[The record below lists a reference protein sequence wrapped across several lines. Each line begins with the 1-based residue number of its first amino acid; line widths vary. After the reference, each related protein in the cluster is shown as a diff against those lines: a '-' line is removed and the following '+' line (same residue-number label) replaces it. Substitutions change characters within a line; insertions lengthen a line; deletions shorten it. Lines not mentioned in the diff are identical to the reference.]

1 MIVGDAPSIAKG
13 KEKGEGHLRLAIHKF
28 NFSFPL
34 HTNKAT
40 HFSLI
45 VREKDAERKSLEK
58 RTLEQPYI
66 EHVCLIFQETIFKKE
81 NWAPFLPFSSGKSI
95 CH

>member
-1 MIVGDAPSIAKG
+1 MIDDDAPSIAKG
-13 KEKGEGHLRLAIHKF
+13 RKGGGHLRLAIHKF

-45 VREKDAERKSLEK
+45 VRKKM
-58 RTLEQPYI
+58 Q
-66 EHVCLIFQETIFKKE
+66 KE
-81 NWAPFLPFSSGKSI
+81 NLSRKGL
-95 CH
+95 